1 MRRKTVN
8 EMFDY
13 ARNNNLKLLS
23 DFEANFWQE
32 YLANYSQ
39 YDALFRRMFFSFK
52 YYLQY
57 GDESVET
64 VTNDFINEVKH
75 HLMLNKKK
83 YEELYR
89 IYTLA
94 DDKYSLTDNY
104 NVTETMNRET
114 GSKDTNT
121 YGSFETVDSMDKDRT
136 NTHTN
141 IYGEREDSSTINTG
155 EQNNNIT
162 EQVTTFD
169 SDSFNDNKKNIES
182 NGAREDNVTNTK
194 GSQTDSLTNTEE
206 EDYTLTNT
214 KKEHTDTLNNT
225 GTEKYTYTKVG
236 NIGVQTVTDILSK
249 HEKFWSGYMFYEK
262 IFEDICAELLIV

>member
-1 MRRKTVN
+1 MKRKTVN

-32 YLANYSQ
+32 YLTNHSQ

-89 IYTLA
+89 VYTLA
-94 DDKYSLTDNY
+94 DENYSLTENY
-104 NVTETMNRET
+104 DVTETMKKET
-114 GSKDTNT
+114 GSTDNNT
-121 YGSFETVDSMDKDRT
+121 YGSRQDTLNYNKGAQSNDT
-136 NTHTN
+136 
-141 IYGEREDSSTINTG
+141 
-155 EQNNNIT
+155 T

-169 SDSFNDNKKNIES
+169 SDSFNDDRKYINS
-182 NGAREDNVTNTK
+182 DGARVDNSTNTK
-194 GSQTDSLTNTEE
+194 GEQ
-206 EDYTLTNT
+206 
-214 KKEHTDTLNNT
+214 KDTLINS
-225 GTEKYTYTKVG
+225 GTENYTYTKKG
-236 NIGVQTVTDILSK
+236 NIGVQTVTDMISK